1 MESSRKAQ
9 ERAAKIAALQSLID
23 EAEASGL
30 SIRSQADLLASARLL
45 LAASPVPRGPLGSPS
60 NITR

>member
-1 MESSRKAQ
+1 MESTLKAQ

-30 SIRSQADLLASARLL
+30 SSLSKAEL
-45 LAASPVPRGPLGSPS
+45 LAAARREADVTLDL
-60 NITR
+60 

>member
-1 MESSRKAQ
+1 MDQ

-30 SIRSQADLLASARLL
+30 STWSQAEL
-45 LAASPVPRGPLGSPS
+45 LAAARRKAVVNRELLAQPKGGR
-60 NITR
+60 

>member
-1 MESSRKAQ
+1 MESNHMDQ

-30 SIRSQADLLASARLL
+30 STWSQAEL
-45 LAASPVPRGPLGSPS
+45 LAAARRKAVVNRELLAQPKGGR
-60 NITR
+60 